1 MASDSLIIPSQKLK
15 ERALM
20 VGSFLASLLSH
31 LQV

>member
-1 MASDSLIIPSQKLK
+1 MASDSLIIPNQNLK